1 MKIKN
6 IQIES
11 FRGIPYLDQ
20 PLNEKSLLI
29 HGENGTGKSSIVDAI
44 EYFFTGKISHLS
56 RPFSIKSHGTHTNY
70 SPEDLKVCLELNPT
84 SCSLER
90 TLDSLNT
97 CPDELK
103 DDMAVAENI
112 PFILRRSQI
121 LEFINS
127 APGDRYKQIGSMIG
141 VDNLEKIESTL
152 KNALDDIHD
161 NINTKLRHS
170 EKINENLGQI
180 LDDDLKEA
188 DEILSSINNFL
199 DNEDLDPLE
208 SVDEI
213 EDYVNKLEKTVKTI
227 DSNKIHTLDNISRKI
242 KKIDSA
248 DKEITELFEKI
259 EDLKEKIFQEHDI
272 SDLSLIEI
280 LKTSKK
286 ILTEKSETCPICENE
301 IDGKELVE
309 KIDERLTGLEILKQ
323 NHDELK
329 KSINDLYKLIELDKR
344 NLESLIEELEIFEEL
359 NDFNDIANT
368 KKDSV
373 ENLLKNINQESLIK
387 EKIQLKDYET
397 LKSSLEEF
405 LKDLTDQK
413 EKLEEELKP
422 SEKDE
427 KITEICESLSK
438 IKDYLSDLNDLNELI
453 SQLESK
459 LKIVDKMHAAFS
471 KIRKEKIQE
480 VYGTIE
486 KDVQDFYSI
495 IHPNELYDKIKID
508 IDHSRRAS
516 TNLKMTIFGKEDQ
529 DPRALSS
536 EGHLDSLGLCIFL
549 ALFKNFNKE
558 FPLLVLDDV
567 VSTMDSRHREHVC
580 KLLFEKFGDKQFIIT
595 THDGIWFDQLK
606 AAQRAYGLA
615 GKFQNIQIIGWD
627 LENGPVIDKYTPRW
641 NRIQKKI
648 KERDT
653 HCAGNEGRRYLEWLL
668 KEICTNSKTK
678 IPLKPSG
685 RYEINDLFDP
695 AQTRMIELIKD
706 PNLKKELESSFDELK
721 TTMIMGNLLSHENL
735 MAGNVSIDEVESF
748 CNSIHKIHEFMLCDE
763 CNNPLR
769 YYQELKVFRCSGKN
783 CSKPTEIKC

>member
-44 EYFFTGKISHLS
+44 EYFFTGNISHLS
-56 RPFSIKSHGTHTNY
+56 RPFSIKNHGTHTNY

-90 TLDSLNT
+90 TMDSVPI
-97 CPDELK
+97 CPEELE
-103 DDMAVAENI
+103 DDMAAAENS

-127 APGDRYKQIGSMIG
+127 APGKRYKQIGSMIG

-152 KNALDDIHD
+152 KDAVGDIQSD
-161 NINTKLRHS
+161 INTKLGHS
-170 EKINENLGQI
+170 EKIKENLGQI

-188 DEILSSINNFL
+188 YEILALINNFL
-199 DNEDLDPLE
+199 DKEDLDHLE

-227 DSNKIHTLDNISRKI
+227 DSSKIHTLDNISGKI
-242 KKIDSA
+242 KKINSA
-248 DKEITELFEKI
+248 DIEITELFSII

-286 ILTEKSETCPICENE
+286 ILTKSKTCPICENE
-301 IDGKELVE
+301 INGKELVE
-309 KIDERLTGLEILKQ
+309 KIDERLNGLEILKQ

-344 NLESLIEELEIFEEL
+344 NLESLIDELEIFEEFNEL
-359 NDFNDIANT
+359 NDIATN
-368 KKDSV
+368 KKDSF
-373 ENLLKNINQESLIK
+373 EDLLKNINQESFIK
-387 EKIQLKDYET
+387 EEIQLEYYET

-405 LKDLTDQK
+405 LKDLSKQN

-427 KITEICESLSK
+427 NITEICKSLLE
-438 IKDYLSDLNDLNELI
+438 IKGYLNDLNDLNKHI
-453 SQLESK
+453 SQLESELK
-459 LKIVDKMHAAFS
+459 LADKMYTVFS

-480 VYGTIE
+480 IYDTIE
-486 KDVQDFYSI
+486 KDVQNFYSI
-495 IHPNELYDKIKID
+495 IHPNELYDEIKID

-580 KLLFEKFGDKQFIIT
+580 KLLFEKFADKQLIIT

-606 AAQRAYGLA
+606 AAQRAYGLS
-615 GKFQNIQIIGWD
+615 GKFENIQIVGWD

-641 NRIQKKI
+641 DRIQNKI

-668 KEICTNSKTK
+668 KEICTNSKAK
-678 IPLKPSG
+678 IPLKSSG

-695 AQTRMIELIKD
+695 AKTRMIKLIED
-706 PNLKKELESSFDELK
+706 PDLKKELESSFDELK
-721 TTMIMGNLLSHENL
+721 ATMIMGNLLSHENL

-748 CNSIHKIHEFMLCDE
+748 CNSIHKLHEFMLCDE
-763 CNNPLR
+763 CSNPLR
-769 YYQELKVFRCSGKN
+769 YYQEIKVFRCSGKN
-783 CSKPTEIKC
+783 CSNPTEIKC